1 MGGQSAIIHINN
13 ARKISGQLFNREG
26 GDIELYIIKV
36 PKVFYEH
43 NVILFTTLVI
53 FKAFWFVVSKLVV
66 LNF

>member
-43 NVILFTTLVI
+43 NVILFT
-53 FKAFWFVVSKLVV
+53 
-66 LNF
+66 NFSYF